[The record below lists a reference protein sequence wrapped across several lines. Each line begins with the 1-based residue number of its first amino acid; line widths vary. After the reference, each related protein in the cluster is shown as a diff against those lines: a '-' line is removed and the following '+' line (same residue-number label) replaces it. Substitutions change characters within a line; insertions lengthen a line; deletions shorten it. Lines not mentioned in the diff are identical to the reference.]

1 METSAKRTGD
11 SGLNAYA
18 AVTDKN
24 WFDHLRSVS
33 RRERVDEVNFWTP
46 KPWGGHFRVLTRGQ
60 PLLFKLKSPHNVIAG
75 GGFFEHY
82 TELPVGLAWQAF
94 GEKNG
99 APSLDA
105 VRQRT
110 AHLRRDRPRSS
121 NYVIGCI
128 LLAEPFFWD
137 EKEWFR
143 QPADW
148 APSIQRGKGYD
159 LRAGIGRDLWRQVTD
174 RLHGTIVA
182 EPKPEGGLD
191 LPGGYSD
198 PTPARHRVGQGIFR
212 SVVTDVYERQC
223 AVTRE
228 KALPALDAAHI
239 QPFSEVPENYVQN
252 GMLLRSD
259 VHRLFDAGYVTV
271 TPDHHFEVSK
281 HIHTDFDDG
290 ENYYKL
296 HGKGL
301 WVPARAEH
309 RPGRDYLE
317 WHNENRFRG

>member
-1 METSAKRTGD
+1 MKA
-11 SGLNAYA
+11 LV
-18 AVTDKN
+18 AVTNKK
-24 WFDHLRSVS
+24 WFEHLRELSQH
-33 RRERVDEVNFWTP
+33 ERVEEVNFWTP
-46 KPWGGHFRVLTRGQ
+46 KPWGGRFRALTRGQ
-60 PLLFKLKSPHNVIAG
+60 PLLFKLTHPHNVIAG

-82 TELPVGLAWQAF
+82 TELPISLAWKTF

-99 APSLDA
+99 APSLA
-105 VRQRT
+105 EVRQRT
-110 AHLRRDRPRSS
+110 AHLRKDNPRSS
-121 NYVIGCI
+121 NYMIGCI

-137 EKEWFR
+137 EKDWFR

-148 APSIQRGKGYD
+148 APSIQRVKGYD
-159 LRAGIGRDLWRQVTD
+159 LRTQIGQELWEQVSG
-174 RLHGTIVA
+174 RIVA
-182 EPKPEGGLD
+182 EPKPEGWLD
-191 LPGGYSD
+191 LPGGYTD
-198 PTPARHRVGQGIFR
+198 PTPVRHRVGQGIFR
-212 SVVTDVYERQC
+212 TVVTDVYERQC

-239 QPFSEVPENYVQN
+239 RAFSEVPENYVQN

-271 TPDHHFEVSK
+271 TPEYRFEVSK

-296 HGKGL
+296 HGEGL
-301 WVPARAEH
+301 WVPARSEH
-309 RPGRDYLE
+309 RPGREYLE

>member
-1 METSAKRTGD
+1 M
-11 SGLNAYA
+11 NAYA

-24 WFDHLRSVS
+24 WFDHLRSLS
-33 RRERVDEVNFWTP
+33 RREQVDEVNFWTP

-105 VRQRT
+105 VRRRT
-110 AHLRRDRPRSS
+110 AHLRRDRPRS
-121 NYVIGCI
+121 
-128 LLAEPFFWD
+128 
-137 EKEWFR
+137 
-143 QPADW
+143 
-148 APSIQRGKGYD
+148 
-159 LRAGIGRDLWRQVTD
+159 
-174 RLHGTIVA
+174 
-182 EPKPEGGLD
+182 
-191 LPGGYSD
+191 
-198 PTPARHRVGQGIFR
+198 
-212 SVVTDVYERQC
+212 
-223 AVTRE
+223 
-228 KALPALDAAHI
+228 
-239 QPFSEVPENYVQN
+239 
-252 GMLLRSD
+252 
-259 VHRLFDAGYVTV
+259 
-271 TPDHHFEVSK
+271 FEVSK

-301 WVPARAEH
+301 WVPPRAEH

-317 WHNENRFRG
+317 WHNQNRFRGVNVVAFNSGNAADVFS

>member
-1 METSAKRTGD
+1 MK
-11 SGLNAYA
+11 AYA

-24 WFDHLRSVS
+24 WFDHLRKLS
-33 RRERVDEVNFWTP
+33 RRERVEEVNFWTP
-46 KPWGGHFRVLTRGQ
+46 KPWGGQFGVLTRGQ

-82 TELPVGLAWQAF
+82 TDLPIGLAWQAF

-99 APSLDA
+99 APSLDE

-110 AHLRRDRPRSS
+110 AHLRRDSPRPWED
-121 NYVIGCI
+121 YTIGCI

-137 EKEWFR
+137 EKDWFR

-159 LRAGIGRDLWRQVTD
+159 LRTEIGRNLWRQVSD
-174 RLHGTIVA
+174 RLHGTIVR
-182 EPKPEGGLD
+182 EPKPEGWLD

-198 PTPARHRVGQGIFR
+198 PATVRHRVGQGIFR
-212 SVVTDVYERQC
+212 TVVTDVYERQC

-239 QPFSEVPENYVQN
+239 RPFSEVPENYVQN

-271 TPDHHFEVSK
+271 TPDYRFEVSK

-301 WVPARAEH
+301 WVPARSDH
-309 RPGRDYLE
+309 RPERECLE